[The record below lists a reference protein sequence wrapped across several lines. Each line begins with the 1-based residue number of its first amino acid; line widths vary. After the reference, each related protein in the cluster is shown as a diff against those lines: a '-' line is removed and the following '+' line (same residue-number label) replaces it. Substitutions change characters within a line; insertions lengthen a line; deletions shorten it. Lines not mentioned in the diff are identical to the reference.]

1 MSSVRSADGT
11 AIAYDKIGVGPPVI
25 LVGGAFSYRKYPRSV
40 ELAELL
46 AEQFTVFNF
55 DRRGR
60 GDSGDTVPYS
70 VEREIDDLAAL
81 IEVAGTSACV
91 WGQSSGA
98 VLALRA
104 AAAGLAIEKLA
115 IFEPPFRLDA
125 HDDPPPADF
134 ATRLEQLVAA
144 DRRNQAVRYFMTKGM
159 GAPGF
164 FISLMRLSPRMWS
177 RLTAVAHTLP
187 YDVAVMGDTTEGKPL
202 SPSDWESVRAETLVL
217 SGAKSPARAGKAG
230 RALADVL
237 PNARHEALAGQS
249 YNIKMKPLAPVLKE
263 FFSTT
268 GQAGGLI
275 PITSAPAAERAR

>member
-1 MSSVRSADGT
+1 MSSVRSPDGT
-11 AIAYDKIGVGPPVI
+11 AIAYDELGAGPPVI
-25 LVGGAFSYRKYPRSV
+25 LVGGAFSFRKYRRSV

-46 AEQFTVFNF
+46 AEHFTVFNY

-70 VEREIDDLAAL
+70 VEREIEDLAAL
-81 IEVAGTSACV
+81 IELAGSSVCV
-91 WGQSSGA
+91 WGQSSGG

-125 HDDPPPADF
+125 DGDPPPPDF
-134 ATRLEQLVAA
+134 ATRLEQLVAT
-144 DRRNQAVRYFMTKGM
+144 DRRDAAVRYFMTKGM

-164 FISLMRLSPRMWS
+164 FISLMRLSPRLWS

-187 YDVAVMGDTTEGKPL
+187 YDVAVMGDTIEGKPL
-202 SPSDWESVRAETLVL
+202 SPSDWGSVRAETLVL
-217 SGAKSPARAGKAG
+217 SGAKSPERAGNGA

-249 YNIKMKPLAPVLKE
+249 YNIKMKPMAPVLRE
-263 FFSTT
+263 FFSTPAT
-268 GQAGGLI
+268 ARGLHQAH
-275 PITSAPAAERAR
+275 PIGRLA